1 MRRVRLEVLI
11 AERLAAWGAVPNVV
25 SEVFVEPTPPGTAAA
40 VVAWCRRHLGAEPVA
55 GEFLEA
61 SVGCVFGLRLAD
73 GRRVVVK
80 VHPPRASA
88 HYLVAMQA
96 VQRALA
102 AAGFPAPEPV
112 AAPAP
117 LDRGI
122 ATAETLLDEGGAADA
137 HDPAV
142 RHAMGA
148 ALARP

>member
-1 MRRVRLEVLI
+1 MRRVRLEILI

-40 VVAWCRRHLGAEPVA
+40 VVARCRRHLGA
-55 GEFLEA
+55 
-61 SVGCVFGLRLAD
+61 
-73 GRRVVVK
+73 
-80 VHPPRASA
+80 
-88 HYLVAMQA
+88 
-96 VQRALA
+96 
-102 AAGFPAPEPV
+102 EPV

-142 RHAMGA
+142 RRAMGA
-148 ALARP
+148 ALARLVALARPMTAL